1 MVSYHAMLWMGLT
14 VAVLLRYTGLT
25 FWLAAFVVVG
35 YSVLLLVIRRRPAS
49 GRELELKKALAMY
62 FTAMLLI
69 GVLLFVIVS
78 VAALLR

>member
-14 VAVLLRYTGLT
+14 VAVVLRYAGLT
-25 FWLAAFVVVG
+25 FWLAAFVLVG
-35 YSVLLLVIRRRPAS
+35 YSVLLLVIRRRPAC
-49 GRELELKKALAMY
+49 GRELEWKKALTMY